1 MTTDIRTLPLASIEC
16 RPQVR
21 EHFGEAELQGLA
33 NSIRELGLQSPILVW
48 PTGATWTVIDGERR
62 VRACR
67 LLGHEYIEAIVHD
80 GEPGTAELV
89 QRQLVA
95 NVQNAHLKPG
105 ERARAIE
112 RLMRET
118 GWNHATVAG
127 KLGVSPATVSRLMA
141 LLVLPQSVR
150 DRVDAGECAASSAY
164 EAAKVRNSAKRK
176 EVLQE
181 LARGGLSREGVK
193 SMIRGAPRTA
203 TRRSLPRQG
212 STPRI
217 RIPLGRGY
225 AVAGPAADTMNVG
238 VLRELVA
245 RLLARMEGV
254 NPTTGLAELAAVLR
268 GNTPEVQP

>member
-21 EHFGEAELQGLA
+21 EHFGQAELQGLA
-33 NSIRELGLQSPILVW
+33 TSIRELGLQSPILVW

-67 LLGHEYIEAIVHD
+67 LLGHDYIEAIVHNGD
-80 GEPGTAELV
+80 PGTAELV

-95 NVQNAHLKPG
+95 NVQNAQLKPV

-141 LLVLPQSVR
+141 LLVLPQAIR
-150 DRVDAGECAASSAY
+150 EQVDAGDVAASSAY
-164 EAAKVRNSAKRK
+164 EAAKVRDGAKRK

-181 LARGGLSREGVK
+181 IAQGGLSREAVK
-193 SMIRGAPRTA
+193 SLVRGTPRPA
-203 TRRSLPRQG
+203 TRRGRRPSAPR
-212 STPRI
+212 PRV
-217 RIPLGRGY
+217 RIQLGQGY
-225 AVAGPAADTMNVG
+225 ALAGPATDAMNVA
-238 VLRELVA
+238 VLRELINVLLD
-245 RLLARMEGV
+245 RLGGFT
-254 NPTTGLAELAAVLR
+254 PTTGLTELAALLR
-268 GNTPEVQP
+268 GNPVEGQR